1 MSRKKSRLPAGV
13 KTLEDGRYHVR
24 ATATDPATGRRIY
37 RKQTLPEGATLA
49 EAVAALEELRGGAL
63 EVAQAEEPDPA
74 TETFTAFAQRWVK
87 RKGRRWR
94 PQTANTMVGRLERRI
109 LPWWGAVQVRDV
121 SRRMVMEWRDE
132 LQEEIGDEEGRHS
145 QATVQGWWS
154 VGIAMIRAA
163 LDEHELRDCTRSVDP
178 PIGTASRRR
187 EQRTLSREEVAQ
199 IIEATRAT
207 SSHWIVVALS
217 AYTGCRLGEAL
228 ALRWCDVDLAQG
240 VVHIRRNYA
249 TCLSGEPQFGA
260 PKNGKARV
268 CGLASPL
275 RLLLAEHFSS
285 SPGVGEALIA
295 RTCNGRPPSVR
306 GLQEALQRAREA
318 CGIEQRVSFQSLR
331 RSWITLAIAAG
342 VDHEVLR
349 ASVGHHDAVMTRL
362 YHAPRAETLRGAADA
377 MWPAGVAHGG

>member
-1 MSRKKSRLPAGV
+1 MSKKKSRLPAGI
-13 KTLEDGRYHVR
+13 KEIGGRYHIRV
-24 ATATDPATGRRIY
+24 TVTDPTTTKRVE
-37 RKQTLPEGATLA
+37 RKKLLDEGATLA
-49 EAVAALEELRGGAL
+49 EAVALREQLREGAL
-63 EVAQAEEPDPA
+63 EVAPEEAVDPA
-74 TETFTAFAQRWVK
+74 TETVTVCAQRWVR

-94 PQTANTMVGRLERRI
+94 PQTANTMVSRLERRI
-109 LPWWGAVQVRDV
+109 LPWWGEVRVCDV
-121 SRRMVMEWRDE
+121 SRRLVMEWRDE
-132 LQEEIGDEEGRHS
+132 LQEEIGDRPGQHS

-163 LDEHELRDCTRSVDP
+163 LDEHELRDCTRGVDP
-178 PIGTASRRR
+178 PIGVASQRR
-187 EQRTLSREEVAQ
+187 EQQTLSREEVAQ
-199 IIEATRAT
+199 LVEAMRST

-228 ALRWCDVDLAQG
+228 ALRWCDVDLAEG

-249 TCLSGEPQFGA
+249 TCLFGEPQFGA

-268 CGLASPL
+268 CGLAEPL
-275 RLLLAEHFSS
+275 RLLLAEHFSA

-295 RTCNGRPPSVR
+295 RTCNGRPPSIR
-306 GLQEALQRAREA
+306 GLQEALGRAREA

-362 YHAPRAETLRGAADA
+362 YHAPRVETLRGAADA
-377 MWPAGVAHGG
+377 VWPVGVAREG